1 MAAEIRSE
9 QLRARHPEVSFES
22 ADMRHGSVFAFLLTL
37 ACGLLIVH
45 ILLWGVFHYLGKPQM
60 ADHQTTNPIMTSNE
74 QLQEVGGDPAL
85 AFPTPTLQPNDVADL
100 NKFRA
105 TEEEQLT
112 TYGWVDPG
120 AQKIRIPIERAIDAL
135 SASWPNQQASDQQ
148 QAPSKVNTTPQGD
161 ARQMLRKAYQG
172 KGQ

>member
-1 MAAEIRSE
+1 MAAEIRSG
-9 QLRARHPEVSFES
+9 QIRARHPDVSFES
-22 ADMRHGSVFAFLLTL
+22 ADMSHGSVFGFLLTL

-74 QLQEVGGDPAL
+74 QLQEIGGDPAL
-85 AFPTPTLQPNDVADL
+85 AFPKPTLQPNDVADL

-105 TEEEQLT
+105 AEEEQLT
-112 TYGWVDPG
+112 TYGWVDSS
-120 AQKIRIPIERAIDAL
+120 AQKIRIPIDRAMDAL
-135 SASWPNQQASDQQ
+135 SASWPNQQAGDQQ
-148 QAPSKVNTTPQGD
+148 QPPSKVHATTQ
-161 ARQMLRKAYQG
+161 AEAQQTLRKAYQG

>member
-1 MAAEIRSE
+1 MAAEIKSG
-9 QLRARHPEVSFES
+9 QLRARHSDVSFET
-22 ADMRHGSVFAFLLTL
+22 ADMSHGSVFGFLLTL

-45 ILLWGVFHYLGKPQM
+45 IVLWGVFHYLGEPQM

-74 QLQEVGGDPAL
+74 QLREIGGDPAL
-85 AFPTPTLQPNDVADL
+85 AFPKPTLQPNDVADL

-105 TEEEQLT
+105 AEEEQLT

-135 SASWPNQQASDQQ
+135 STSWPNQQAGDQQ
-148 QAPSKVNTTPQGD
+148 QSPSKSNATTQGEAPQTV
-161 ARQMLRKAYQG
+161 RKAYQR

>member
-1 MAAEIRSE
+1 MEAEIKSG
-9 QLRARHPEVSFES
+9 QVGVRHPEVSFE
-22 ADMRHGSVFAFLLTL
+22 AGDMSHGSVFAFLLTL

-45 ILLWGVFHYLGKPQM
+45 IAVWSIFHYLGKPQV

-74 QLQEVGGDPAL
+74 QLQDIGGDPAL
-85 AFPTPTLQPNDVADL
+85 TFPKPTLQPNDVADL

-105 TEEEQLT
+105 AEEEQLT

-135 SASWPNQQASDQQ
+135 SASWPNQQNAQASSASEGASAAPA
-148 QAPSKVNTTPQGD
+148 QAPVQS
-161 ARQMLRKAYQG
+161 REAYQG
-172 KGQ
+172 K